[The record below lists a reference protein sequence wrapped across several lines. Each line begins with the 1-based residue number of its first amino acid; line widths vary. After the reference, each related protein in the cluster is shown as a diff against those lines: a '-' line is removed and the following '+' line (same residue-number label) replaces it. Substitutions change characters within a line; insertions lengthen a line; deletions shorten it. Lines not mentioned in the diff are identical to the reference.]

1 MAVRL
6 VCSFLARPVYT
17 SDSDVISFRVYAS
30 KFSPPSCRYNSDK
43 CSLLTLLAYR
53 LILTTYVDDHTNILF
68 DQLIVFE

>member
-17 SDSDVISFRVYAS
+17 SDSDVISFHVYAS
-30 KFSPPSCRYNSDK
+30 KFSPPSCRYNSDE

-53 LILTTYVDDHTNILF
+53 LILIRMLMIIQTFSLTN
-68 DQLIVFE
+68 